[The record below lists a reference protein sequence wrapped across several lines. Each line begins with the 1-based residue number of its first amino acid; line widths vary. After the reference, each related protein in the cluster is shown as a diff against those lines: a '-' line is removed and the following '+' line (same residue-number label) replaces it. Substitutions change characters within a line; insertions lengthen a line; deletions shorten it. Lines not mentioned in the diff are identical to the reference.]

1 MIEVTD
7 ELVSVVSAQLD
18 DVDDTLV
25 TRVLTA
31 LNFVYEGP
39 SVGTVLQNTDTGE
52 IAHRI
57 AENGVIT
64 WRVTKT
70 NGEVW
75 GAHPATLPGSWT
87 TLYTPPVTAEP
98 TV

>member
-1 MIEVTD
+1 MIEITD

-18 DVDDTLV
+18 DIDNTQV

-39 SVGTVLQNTDTGE
+39 AVGTVLQNPDTGE

-57 AENGVIT
+57 SENGVIT
-64 WRVTKT
+64 WRVTKP

-75 GAHPATLPGSWT
+75 GAHPAILPGNWT
-87 TLYTPPVTAEP
+87 TLYTPDAVPAVE
-98 TV
+98 